1 MDVVQKHSIP
11 VHTER
16 RIAHALIERRRLSEA
31 RGRPGLE
38 YIRIWK
44 NDDGSTEY
52 TIRSYV
58 NRHDGK
64 QLHISILLESSTGE
78 IRFVH

>member
-1 MDVVQKHSIP
+1 MDVVEKHTIP
-11 VHTER
+11 AHTER
-16 RIAHALIERRRLSEA
+16 RIAHALIERRRLSDE
-31 RGRPGLE
+31 RGRPSLE
-38 YIRIWK
+38 YIRIWR

-58 NRHDGK
+58 QRHDGR
-64 QLHISILLESSTGE
+64 QLHISILLETSGGE

>member
-1 MDVVQKHSIP
+1 MDVVQKHAIP
-11 VHTER
+11 AHTER
-16 RIAHALIERRRLSEA
+16 RIAHALIERRRLADE
-31 RGRPGLE
+31 RGRPALE

-52 TIRSYV
+52 TIRSYIP
-58 NRHDGK
+58 RHDGK
-64 QLHISILLESSTGE
+64 QLHISIVLETAGGE